1 MGVERP
7 HALAPEQIAQA
18 LDVDLDRGLDE
29 PTAADRLHVFG
40 PNRLPRARRPAYVA
54 IALRQFTDPLVLLL
68 IAAALLE
75 QR

>member
-7 HALAPEQIAQA
+7 HALAPEQVAQA

-29 PTAADRLHVFG
+29 PTAADRLHVLG
-40 PNRLPRARRPAYVA
+40 TNRLPRARRPAYVA
-54 IALRQFTDPLVLLL
+54 IALRQFTDPLVMLL